1 MNTQAI
7 SVSGAVT
14 YWRLSW
20 TDRERLRQT
29 LIDNGLSEHLLPAAR
44 HATTVLRNALQQLY
58 GGNGHL
64 IRPLDGG
71 DGWEVVDERKG
82 VTSNDYAHILS
93 ARIHGVASRHIEA
106 SVTTTADQR
115 SAIVARFDELNN
127 RLHADAVAALL
138 TRYVSGPCHGT
149 SLRPAGG
156 VYWVPEDKLPQWKRL
171 VAAVE
176 TAGETPNSNGVY
188 LLRTAADEGMVIAVR
203 DAITHELTTAA
214 AEIGEDAKSS
224 ALGEVALQGRVEASK
239 KLSAKLTRYES
250 LLGESLTSV
259 RQSIA
264 TAKQAATVAVV
275 RVSAA
280 KQAEAVAKKKKYGD
294 L

>member
-1 MNTQAI
+1 MILNTTNI
-7 SVSGAVT
+7 SVSGVVT

-20 TDRERLRQT
+20 TDRNRLEQALT
-29 LIDNGLSEHLLPAAR
+29 AIGLPELLPDQR
-44 HATTVLRNALQQLY
+44 QPTTILRNAMQQLY

-64 IRPLDGG
+64 IRPLADG

-82 VTSNDYAHILS
+82 VQANDYGHILS
-93 ARIHGVASRHIEA
+93 ARVQGETSASIEV

-115 SAIVARFDELNN
+115 DAIVTRYDELRD
-127 RLHADAVAALL
+127 RLHADAVAAML
-138 TRYVSGPCHGT
+138 TRYVSGRCHGT

-156 VYWVPEDKLPQWKRL
+156 VYWVPEDQVAQWRRL
-171 VAAVE
+171 VEAVEAAAVD
-176 TAGETPNSNGVY
+176 ANSVY
-188 LLRTAADEGMVIAVR
+188 LLRTAADEGMVTAVR
-203 DAITHELTTAA
+203 DAITHELQSAA
-214 AEIGEDAKSS
+214 AEIGEDVKST
-224 ALGEVALQGRVEASK
+224 ALGERALQGRVEASK

-264 TAKQAATVAVV
+264 TAKAAATVAVV

-280 KQAEAVAKKKKYGD
+280 KQAEAAAKKKMYGD